1 MSSALC
7 HMPACTTAL
16 AVSDRL
22 HAQSKETLKH
32 NLTATM
38 MTYFLNLKYACL
50 NGYQL
55 IFYRLITEGC
65 VHPRWG
71 WRHPS
76 YCKLCAIA
84 EALAAGYEWVVY
96 LDSDAFVR
104 NATLPLPQLLLSYEA
119 TVEAQTRELQGIFFG
134 WDYPYTLGPNAGFTA
149 LRNSA
154 QTRSMLSFWW
164 NVYAGR
170 FSTDHSYEQHTL
182 HWKLIHMHTFRRALQ
197 TLALRSMDP
206 TYPHAVVHLDHNAGT
221 RNRLWTMCLATVELL
236 APRGYPSLRDSLPML
251 RKKPKT
257 LPYKLREQVL
267 LAVVG
272 AAADDM
278 ARLLNG
284 SATPHNAPSAASN
297 ADTSSSA
304 STVSS
309 ASNASTASASTSAPP
324 LRCAPQLVEFDAS
337 AAAARHLQL
346 APLSA
351 ASLLGLPLSLSN
363 CTAAPAMLP
372 WQEWALV
379 STPDARPRRERNE
392 RRRAKGQEHR
402 LSLRRFPQL
411 CATLGETR
419 SPRNPYASLAQLSWC
434 DATPGSAAAARVALH
449 YRDGSG
455 ELRTIKPLSELRSA
469 LPELATGCGFW
480 PNCSG
485 TQALRPKLCWA
496 QISERLDACGIT
508 EPQMMNLMERQGRV
522 AAIIG
527 PAGPMAAA
535 ATGRNGD
542 EHLCLGT
549 WRGKLEEGNAAVFVR
564 CPEAQPKHA
573 KKRRWNG
580 KETTQWAVDP
590 SAGSSMHVRL
600 VSKAAPHLCLSVP
613 PIPV

>member
-1 MSSALC
+1 L
-7 HMPACTTAL
+7 
-16 AVSDRL
+16 
-22 HAQSKETLKH
+22 
-32 NLTATM
+32 
-38 MTYFLNLKYACL
+38 
-50 NGYQL
+50 
-55 IFYRLITEGC
+55 
-65 VHPRWG
+65 
-71 WRHPS
+71 
-76 YCKLCAIA
+76 
-84 EALAAGYEWVVY
+84 
-96 LDSDAFVR
+96 
-104 NATLPLPQLLLSYEA
+104 
-119 TVEAQTRELQGIFFG
+119 FF
-134 WDYPYTLGPNAGFTA
+134 
-149 LRNSA
+149 S
-154 QTRSMLSFWW
+154 
-164 NVYAGR
+164 
-170 FSTDHSYEQHTL
+170 
-182 HWKLIHMHTFRRALQ
+182 
-197 TLALRSMDP
+197 
-206 TYPHAVVHLDHNAGT
+206 YPHAVVHLDHNAGT